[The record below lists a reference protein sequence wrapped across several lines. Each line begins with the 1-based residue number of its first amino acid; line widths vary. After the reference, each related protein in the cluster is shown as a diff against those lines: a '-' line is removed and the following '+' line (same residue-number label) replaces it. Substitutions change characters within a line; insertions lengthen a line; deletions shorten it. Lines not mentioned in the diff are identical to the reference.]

1 MLDVGPKMAKL
12 IYDNDGR
19 LLFTKEMKKEYKILM
34 PMMLPIHFSL
44 IRELL
49 VLDGYD
55 AELLTTTDHD
65 IIDTGLKYVHNDI
78 CYPAQL
84 VIGQFIHAL
93 QSGKYDVN
101 KTALFITQT
110 GGGCRASNYIH
121 LLRKGLKAVGL
132 EQVPVISVNL
142 SGMEKNPGFK
152 LTLPLILKMIY
163 CCFYGDM
170 LMLLSNRCRAYE
182 IHAGETEKLVQ
193 YWQDKLI
200 SEISSAINLRYGH
213 VKQNLRKIAED
224 FSKIELNITDKVR
237 VGIVGEIYIKYA
249 PLGNNNLQDF
259 LESEGCEVIIPGLM
273 DFISFKADN
282 RCEDSKLY
290 GGKKVVRAVAKLL
303 EDKLDIVKTD
313 MREALSAYPQFEPPK
328 SCGHLK
334 SMVKDYLGYGNKM
347 GEGWLLTGEMIE
359 LIHDGVP
366 NIVCTQPFG
375 CLPNHIA
382 GKGMIRLIK
391 KNNPNA
397 NIVAIDYDPGSTK
410 VNQENRIRLM
420 LSNAREQMKRDHEE
434 PTKAASEQESV
445 YREEA
450 APQVTSMR

>member
-1 MLDVGPKMAKL
+1 MAKL
-12 IYDNDGR
+12 VYDDSGR

-55 AELLTTTDHD
+55 AELLTTSGPE
-65 IIDTGLKYVHNDI
+65 IIDTGLRYVHNDI

-84 VIGQFIHAL
+84 VIGQFLHAL
-93 QSGKYDVN
+93 KSGKYDVN

-152 LTLPLILKMIY
+152 LNLPLILKMIY
-163 CCFYGDM
+163 CCFYGDL

-182 IHAGETEKLVQ
+182 THPGETDRLVKQ
-193 YWQDKLI
+193 WQDRLI
-200 SEISSAINLRYGH
+200 SEISSAINLRYTH
-213 VKQNLRKIAED
+213 VKQNFSKIAED
-224 FSKIELNITDKVR
+224 FSKIELDLTPKVR

-249 PLGNNNLQDF
+249 PLGNNHLEEF
-259 LESEGCEVIIPGLM
+259 LESEGCEVIVPGLM

-282 RCEDSKLY
+282 RVTDAGLY
-290 GGKKVVRAVAKLL
+290 GGKKLTKAVAKLL
-303 EDKLDIVKTD
+303 MDKLDIVKTD
-313 MREALSAYPQFEPPK
+313 MRRALEPYPQFNPPQ
-328 SCGHLK
+328 SFGHLK
-334 SMVKDYLGYGNKM
+334 ELVKGYLGYGNKM

-359 LIHDGVP
+359 LVHDGVP

-391 KNNPNA
+391 KNNPDA

-420 LSNAREQMKRDHEE
+420 LSNAREQLAARQENAPQKAVS
-434 PTKAASEQESV
+434 AASEEKI
-445 YREEA
+445 A
-450 APQVTSMR
+450 AAASEKAADNVPA

>member
-1 MLDVGPKMAKL
+1 MAKL
-12 IYDNDGR
+12 LYDEDGR

-44 IRELL
+44 LRELL
-49 VLDGYD
+49 TLYGYD
-55 AELLTTTDHD
+55 VELLTSSGPE

-163 CCFYGDM
+163 CCFYGDL

-182 IHAGETEKLVQ
+182 VHKGETEKLVKR
-193 YWQDKLI
+193 WQDKLV
-200 SEISSAINLRYGH
+200 SEIGNPVNLRYGY
-213 VKQNLRKIAED
+213 VKRNFEKIADD
-224 FSKIELNITDKVR
+224 FAKIGLNLEPKVR

-249 PLGNNNLQDF
+249 PLGNNHLEEF

-282 RCEDSKLY
+282 RYTDAGLY
-290 GGKKVVRAVAKLL
+290 GGKKVVGALAKVLM
-303 EDKLDIVKTD
+303 DKLDTVKTD
-313 MREALSAYPQFEPPK
+313 MRKALSRYPQFEAPQ
-328 SCGHLK
+328 SFGHLK
-334 SMVKDYLGYGNKM
+334 ELVKGYLGYGNKM

-359 LIHDGVP
+359 LIHENVP

-391 KNNPNA
+391 KNNPDA

-420 LSNAREQMKRDHEE
+420 LSNAREQLQSAQWE
-434 PTKAASEQESV
+434 KAPSKQPERVEV
-445 YREEA
+445 
-450 APQVTSMR
+450 